1 MIQRTVQKR
10 SIKVA
15 GHPTSISLEA
25 SFWDAL
31 REIAAKQQISA
42 NELIERIDA
51 NRNGNLSSAIREF
64 VLLEYRK
71 GGRYPTEADKS
82 QEHVR

>member
-51 NRNGNLSSAIREF
+51 NRNGNLSSAVREF
-64 VLLEYRK
+64 VLLECRR
-71 GGRYPTEADKS
+71 GGRDQTEADKS
-82 QEHVR
+82 REHVR

>member
-1 MIQRTVQKR
+1 MIQRAVQKR

-51 NRNGNLSSAIREF
+51 NRNGNLSSAVREF
-64 VLLEYRK
+64 VLLECRR
-71 GGRYPTEADKS
+71 GGRDQTEADKS
-82 QEHVR
+82 REHVR